1 MFHNSALVMNKQAN
15 KKKKPTGFHL
25 QVVQRERTCITLPF
39 FDYSAF
45 EDVNSDMRDISAE
58 N

>member
-1 MFHNSALVMNKQAN
+1 MNKQAN